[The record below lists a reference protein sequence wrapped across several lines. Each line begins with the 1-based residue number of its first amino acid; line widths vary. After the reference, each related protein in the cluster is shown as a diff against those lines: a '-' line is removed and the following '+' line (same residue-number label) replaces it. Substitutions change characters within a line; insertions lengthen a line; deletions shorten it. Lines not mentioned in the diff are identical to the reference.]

1 MIDLSTIANLEL
13 VQNLQNA
20 KSKHCL
26 FGLLNET
33 STRMGARLLKNN
45 VLQPSTD
52 RAKIEKRWA
61 AVNELSTKEEL
72 FFSLREELKRM
83 VDTDRAL
90 ANKLDFQ
97 YMEQS
102 VNNVLMLKSFID
114 SIKPIWQG
122 LAGACSEKLQNIK
135 ELCDPD
141 NYADVQELI
150 EYALSPDVSYSQNAT
165 DLRNHRVFAIRAGT
179 NGFLDVARQSYNEF
193 IGDARDLIEQL
204 QEQHEIPL
212 ELKYDTARQFY
223 IRIKAN
229 ELESGT
235 DLPGVFVNVFR
246 KGKFIECQTLD
257 LIKYNQKIKDAHNEI
272 IAMSDSS
279 VQELIAAV
287 RTNIHPLFKISEG
300 LALLDLLASFAHL
313 ATTLSYVRPDVSAEA
328 LAIKSSR
335 HPIREKI
342 QKEKYVAND
351 VYATQH
357 HKRFQ
362 VVTGCN
368 MSGKST
374 YIRSIALMT
383 IMAQIGS
390 FVPAEYA
397 SFPITCQLFA
407 RVATDDC
414 IEANVSTFASEMR
427 EMAFILRNIEPQSL
441 VIVDEL
447 GRGTSTTDG
456 LAIAIA
462 ISEALIESKTYVWFV
477 THFRDLPRILA
488 ERVGVYSMHMGV
500 DIDPDFSRMR
510 MRYKVSEGWEEQKF
524 YGLALAQIID
534 LPEQV
539 MEMAVAASKELNARN
554 DTRQGSLKPL
564 TIAKR
569 RKLVVHMR
577 ETIKQAKHG
586 ELENTEL
593 LLRMQSLQREFLV
606 RMAAI
611 DAEVAAIKAPP
622 ALSPE
627 AEGTRECTPELES
640 DTVSSDQARNEDC
653 HVTNEES
660 SWDASV
666 NHENPLF
673 RPMPTNLKV
682 EETSISRMPRFVK
695 NGNRLDDP
703 ICIEDDTSTT
713 SGD

>member
-1 MIDLSTIANLEL
+1 MS
-13 VQNLQNA
+13 
-20 KSKHCL
+20 
-26 FGLLNET
+26 GL
-33 STRMGARLLKNN
+33 
-45 VLQPSTD
+45 TD
-52 RAKIEKRWA
+52 K
-61 AVNELSTKEEL
+61 
-72 FFSLREELKRM
+72 
-83 VDTDRAL
+83 
-90 ANKLDFQ
+90 
-97 YMEQS
+97 
-102 VNNVLMLKSFID
+102 
-114 SIKPIWQG
+114 
-122 LAGACSEKLQNIK
+122 
-135 ELCDPD
+135 
-141 NYADVQELI
+141 
-150 EYALSPDVSYSQNAT
+150 
-165 DLRNHRVFAIRAGT
+165 FAERT
-179 NGFLDVARQSYNEF
+179 
-193 IGDARDLIEQL
+193 
-204 QEQHEIPL
+204 EQHEIPL

-328 LAIKSSR
+328 LAIKSGR

-390 FVPAEYA
+390 FVPAAYA

-510 MRYKVSEGWEEQKF
+510 MQYKVSEGWEEQKF

-554 DTRQGSLKPL
+554 DTKQGSLKPL

-577 ETIKQAKHG
+577 ETIKQAKYG

-611 DAEVAAIKAPP
+611 DAEVAAIKTPP

-627 AEGTRECTPELES
+627 AEGTLECTPELES

-653 HVTNEES
+653 HVKNEES